1 MVNPYYVQPL
11 GGLDLGA
18 TYTNAVQRT
27 RGEEE
32 KAAAKNRQQEAIK
45 MAQQAY
51 ASGDPDQI
59 AQVSL
64 QYPELASQLNA
75 SVGFKNELTRQNM
88 ISSLREGVANPS
100 RIPELIEKRVALVE
114 QQGGDPTETRAEL
127 ERYNADPEGYVN
139 SIKQSLALIDP
150 KGYKA
155 YMEATG
161 GAKSGTP
168 TKLQKLFELKD
179 SLPPGD
185 PRLATVDAAIA
196 KESTRGK
203 GTAFSINPDGTINFS
218 QGDVDGVGLGS
229 GKDLDKKLSEQ
240 DAKQVQASREASGK
254 AEQSRSLLNR
264 ARELLPE
271 LNTGKGAE
279 VTKLVNQALSTLGSE
294 ASEGR
299 AALYEEFDA
308 LSKELGA
315 QTLQLFGGSDT
326 EKELEVAIRTN
337 PELSK
342 TNTANDRIIRRKLRA
357 IETLQQ
363 RPDFESQWLQR
374 NGSLVNPDAST
385 GEYFGRAWRRFQAES
400 FGDSVEPETVTT
412 KAEYDAL
419 PSGALFIE
427 DGKQYRKP

>member
-1 MVNPYYVQPL
+1 MANPYYVQPL
-11 GGLDLGA
+11 GGLNLGQA
-18 TYTNAVQRT
+18 YTNAAQGMQARKDKT
-27 RGEEE
+27 
-32 KAAAKNRQQEAIK
+32 AATAREQEALQ

-51 ASGDPDQI
+51 ATGDPDQI
-59 AQVSL
+59 AMVSL
-64 QYPELASQLNA
+64 QYPELAGQLNE
-75 SVGFKNELTRQNM
+75 SVGFKNEITRQNM
-88 ISSLREGVANPS
+88 IATLRSGVAEPS
-100 RIPELIEKRVALVE
+100 RIPELIQKRVDLVE
-114 QQGGDPTETRAEL
+114 RQGGDPTETLAEL
-127 ERYNADPEGYVN
+127 ERYKADPEGYAQGLQ
-139 SIKQSLALIDP
+139 QSLALMDP
-150 KGYKA
+150 ASYKA
-155 YMEATG
+155 YREATG
-161 GAKSGTP
+161 ADKPGTP

-179 SLPPGD
+179 SLPVGD
-185 PRLATVDAAIA
+185 PRLAQVEAAIN

-218 QGDVDGVGLGS
+218 QGDIDGAGLGS
-229 GKDLDKKLSEQ
+229 GKDLNKKLSEQ
-240 DAKQVQASREASGK
+240 DAKQVQASRAASSA
-254 AEQSRSLLNR
+254 AEQSRSLLGR

-271 LNTGKGAE
+271 INTGKGAT
-279 VTKLVNQALSTLGSE
+279 VTKLVNQALSMVGSE

-299 AALYEEFDA
+299 AALSEEFDA

-315 QTLQLFGGSDT
+315 QSLQLFGGSDT

-374 NGSLVNPDAST
+374 NGSLVNPDANT
-385 GEYFGRAWRRFQAES
+385 GEYFGRAWRRFQSES
-400 FGDSVEPETVTT
+400 FGDTAEPKAVTT
-412 KAEYDAL
+412 KAEYDEL